1 MQVARAAGAGT
12 DRQLTGQLRL
22 AGRGEC
28 RHFLMA
34 HMHPFDR
41 APAAQYLREA
51 VQAVAHDAED
61 TLGASLLQ
69 RCHNE
74 IGYIFDRH
82 EGLPIL
88 RAISP
93 SAAPYDSEL
102 GAPGRLQFWIRPS
115 SAVPRHSV
123 MASFPSTPTF
133 QSAVGFR
140 QAEVPRPE
148 GTCRPQA
155 EASDW
160 LPALNGI
167 CGGNASMRVMIIFGA
182 MMP

>member
-41 APAAQYLREA
+41 APAAQCLREA

-82 EGLPIL
+82 EGLPVL

-93 SAAPYDSEL
+93 SAAAYDSEL
-102 GAPGRLQFWIRPS
+102 GAPGRLQFWIRPI
-115 SAVPRHSV
+115 PRQSRATSV

-133 QSAVGFR
+133 QSTVGF
-140 QAEVPRPE
+140 P
-148 GTCRPQA
+148 
-155 EASDW
+155 
-160 LPALNGI
+160 L
-167 CGGNASMRVMIIFGA
+167 
-182 MMP
+182 